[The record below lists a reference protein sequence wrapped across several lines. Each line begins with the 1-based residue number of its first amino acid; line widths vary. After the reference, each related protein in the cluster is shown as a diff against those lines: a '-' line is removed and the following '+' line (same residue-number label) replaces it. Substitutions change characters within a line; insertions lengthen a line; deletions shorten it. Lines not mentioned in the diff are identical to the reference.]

1 MKISQQLGI
10 LAALALVGCGHGS
23 QEFQS
28 IVVDKKV
35 LAVTTAGETAGAS
48 TGSQNV
54 DLGETVHRVIHGKA
68 GEILFAYDLSVK
80 RGNPGAYV
88 LHLKPAAQ
96 APTFARERSVSI
108 QEVGQSVRVEL
119 MENPQTGKTLAD
131 AYRFFQPVTL
141 GSLHRDLVR
150 ALHLEM
156 HGGVSR

>member
-1 MKISQQLGI
+1 MNISKHIGI
-10 LAALALVGCGHGS
+10 LAVLALGGCGHGS

-28 IVVDKKV
+28 IIVDKKV

-54 DLGETVHRVIHGKA
+54 DLGETVHRVIHGKQ
-68 GEILFAYDLSVK
+68 GETLFAYDLAIH
-80 RGNPGAYV
+80 RGVAGTYV
-88 LHLKPAAQ
+88 LHLKPTAG

-119 MENPQTGKTLAD
+119 MENPLTGKKIAD

-156 HGGVSR
+156 HGSGSR